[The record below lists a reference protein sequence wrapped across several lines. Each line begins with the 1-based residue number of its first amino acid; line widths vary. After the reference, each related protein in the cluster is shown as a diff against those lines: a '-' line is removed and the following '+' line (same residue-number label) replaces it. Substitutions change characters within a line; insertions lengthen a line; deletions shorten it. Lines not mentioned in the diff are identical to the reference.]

1 MKNQVWTA
9 PRTAVGYARSNGSDE
24 EQSVSLESQVA
35 AIERYAAFRE
45 LELEAVICDKSVS
58 GSMPIEAREGGARLI
73 ERLYRPN
80 VGVDLLVVRLER
92 LFSSAAECVDCVD
105 ALAPQGTVLHV
116 LDLEGSAISTGSP
129 AGRTMM
135 AVLRSARDM
144 EQEQTRHRAQ
154 TIMKARKARKGIKP
168 LLGEKIVRGYIVP
181 DPTEMHAIKRIEQ
194 LANQGKSLR
203 LIAEALDHEGVPT
216 KRRAKA
222 WSKEAIRLILRRI
235 EKGEV
240 RSLRTVDL
248 RAPYTDAGSEAAS
261 SPVDA

>member
-1 MKNQVWTA
+1 MRRAEDDWTA
-9 PRTAVGYARSNGSDE
+9 PRVAVGYARSNGSDE
-24 EQSVSLESQVA
+24 EQSIGMDAQLA
-35 AIERYAAFRE
+35 AITSYAIFRN
-45 LELEAVICDKSVS
+45 LELETIICDKSVS
-58 GSMPIEAREGGARLI
+58 GSMPIEAREGGAKLI
-73 ERLYRPN
+73 ERLYQPN
-80 VGVDLLVVRLER
+80 VGVDLLVVHLER
-92 LFSSAAECVDCVD
+92 LFSSAAECVDCCE

-116 LDLEGSAISTGSP
+116 LDLEGSAISTNSP
-129 AGRTMM
+129 AGRMM
-135 AVLRSARDM
+135 LAVLRSARDM
-144 EQEQTRHRAQ
+144 EHEQLRHKAQ
-154 TIMKARKARKGIKP
+154 SIMKARKARKGVKP

-194 LANQGKSLR
+194 LAQQGKSLR

-248 RAPYTDAGSEAAS
+248 RASSNDVTIDA
-261 SPVDA
+261 